1 MGNLNEQEQWVLPL
15 DDIVVF
21 PKMKAKIAISNKDSV
36 NIKTSI
42 RTRNNYII
50 GLVLKNGNSSE
61 KYKKSDFYKVGTL
74 LKIDSIQESEDGYVI
89 HVMGVKRISI
99 DHLYINDDDLSAK
112 FTYLPEEDDL
122 ESSSE
127 KNIKEFIKKHVRELS
142 SRFRGSGEFV
152 KSIDQM
158 ESLDQIIATLL
169 PFMQLSVSDRQGL
182 LEQNSKHKMCMLF
195 MDLLVRQKEKIDLQ
209 IDLSN
214 KVNDHVNK
222 THREALLRE
231 QLKAI
236 QDELGEGKGSKKNKK
251 EYRELIAEAGMPADV
266 EEIALEQVD
275 KLESSGQQNFEA
287 SMIQNYLD
295 LLVALPWKTGELKD
309 IDINYAREI
318 LEAEHYGLKEVKE
331 RIIQHLAVIKMKK
344 NKKGSILLL
353 VGPPGTGKTSL
364 GKSIA
369 HAMGREYVRFSMGGM
384 RDEAEIRGHRR
395 TYIGALPGRIIQ
407 GMKKAGVK
415 NPVFALDE
423 IDKLMTAYSGDPA
436 SALLEVLDPE
446 QNNTFVDHY
455 LEVPY
460 DLSEVF
466 FIASANSLSNIPG
479 PLLDRMEI
487 IQISSYTNN
496 EKFHI
501 GKEHLVKNVIDDHGL
516 EPGQLLIEDEALKT
530 VISEY
535 TREAGVR
542 GLKKQ
547 LSKIAR
553 VATEKI
559 VSGKEKIPYTI
570 TNTLLND
577 ILGKQKVRLDM
588 ALQEKIPG
596 VITGLAWTPV
606 GGDILFIESSFMPGK
621 GKLILTG
628 QLGDVMK
635 ESARISLSLI
645 RSRMPHLVTNFDFS
659 KNDIHIHVPS
669 GSIPKDGPSAG
680 ITLFTAV
687 ASMLLASG
695 VDPETA
701 MTGEITLRGTVMP
714 VGGIKEKV
722 IAAHRAGI
730 KKIILSKENKIDLEE
745 IPEEVRNELEFVLV
759 ESIEEVVKETLN
771 IELPKPS
778 FYHIENSPNN
788 IVQPL

>member
-1 MGNLNEQEQWVLPL
+1 MENLNKQELWVLPL
-15 DDIVVF
+15 DDTVVF
-21 PKMKAKIAISNKDSV
+21 PRMKAKIAISDKESV
-36 NIKTSI
+36 NIKTLVHNK
-42 RTRNNYII
+42 NNYII
-50 GLVLKNGNSSE
+50 GLAVKNENSSG
-61 KYKKSDFYKVGTL
+61 KYKKSDFFKTGTL
-74 LKIDSIQESEDGYVI
+74 LKIDSLQESESGYVI

-99 DHLYINDDDLSAK
+99 DQLYINDYDLSAK
-112 FTYLPEEDDL
+112 FTYLTELDDL
-122 ESSSE
+122 EASSE
-127 KNIKEFIKKHVRELS
+127 KNIKEFVKKHVRELS

-152 KSIDQM
+152 KAIDQM
-158 ESLDQIIATLL
+158 ESLDDIIATLL
-169 PFMQLSVSDRQGL
+169 PFMQLSISDRQRL
-182 LEQNSKHKMCMLF
+182 LEQNSRQKMSMLF
-195 MDLLVRQKEKIDLQ
+195 MDMLVKQKERIDLQ

-214 KVNDHVNK
+214 KVNDKINK

-236 QDELGEGKGSKKNKK
+236 QEELDEGKDSKKNKK

-275 KLESSGQQNFEA
+275 KLESSGQQNFET
-287 SMIQNYLD
+287 SIIQNYLD
-295 LLVALPWKTGELKD
+295 LLVALPWKTGELKE
-309 IDINYAREI
+309 IDINRAREI
-318 LEAEHYGLKEVKE
+318 LDTDHYGLKEVKE
-331 RIIQHLAVIKMKK
+331 RIIQHLAVIKLKK

-369 HAMGREYVRFSMGGM
+369 HALGREYVRFSMGGM

-395 TYIGALPGRIIQ
+395 TYVGALPGRIIQ
-407 GMKKAGVK
+407 GMKKAGQK

-423 IDKLMTAYSGDPA
+423 IDKLMTSYSGDPA

-460 DLSEVF
+460 DLSEVL

-501 GKEHLVKNVIDDHGL
+501 GKKHLVKTVIDDHGL
-516 EPGQLLIEDEALKT
+516 EPDQLLIDDEALKT
-530 VISEY
+530 VISQY

-559 VSGKEKIPYTI
+559 VSGKEKTPYII
-570 TNTLLND
+570 TQKLLND
-577 ILGKQKVRLDM
+577 ILGKHKVRLDM

-606 GGDILFIESSFMPGK
+606 GGDILFIESSFMHGK
-621 GKLILTG
+621 GELILTG

-645 RSRMPHLVTNFDFS
+645 RSRMPHLVNNFDFS

-680 ITLFTAV
+680 ITLFTSV
-687 ASMLLASG
+687 ASMLLGSG
-695 VDPETA
+695 VDPKTA

-722 IAAHRAGI
+722 LAAHRAGI
-730 KKIILSKENKIDLEE
+730 TKIILSKENKVDLDE
-745 IPEEVRNELEFVLV
+745 IPEEVGNELEFVLV

-778 FYHIENSPNN
+778 FYHLENKADNL
-788 IVQPL
+788 VKPL

>member
-1 MGNLNEQEQWVLPL
+1 MENLNKQEQWVLPL
-15 DDIVVF
+15 DDTVVF
-21 PKMKAKIAISNKDSV
+21 PKMKAKIAISDTDSV
-36 NIKTSI
+36 NIKTLVHNK
-42 RTRNNYII
+42 NNYII
-50 GLVLKNGNSSE
+50 GLAVKNENSSG
-61 KYKKSDFYKVGTL
+61 KYKKSDFFKVGTL
-74 LKIDSIQESEDGYVI
+74 LKIDSLQESESGYVI

-99 DHLYINDDDLSAK
+99 DHLYINDYDLSAK
-112 FTYLPEEDDL
+112 FTYLTELDDL
-122 ESSSE
+122 EASSE
-127 KNIKEFIKKHVRELS
+127 KNIKEFVKKHVRELS

-152 KSIDQM
+152 KAIDQM
-158 ESLDQIIATLL
+158 ESLDDIIATLL
-169 PFMQLSVSDRQGL
+169 PFMQLSISDRQRL
-182 LEQNSKHKMCMLF
+182 LEQNSRQKMSMLF
-195 MDLLVRQKEKIDLQ
+195 MDMLVKQKERIDLQ

-214 KVNDHVNK
+214 KVNDKINK

-236 QDELGEGKGSKKNKK
+236 QEELDEGKDSKKNKK

-275 KLESSGQQNFEA
+275 KLESSGQQNFET
-287 SMIQNYLD
+287 SIIQNYLD
-295 LLVALPWKTGELKD
+295 LLVALPWKTGELKE
-309 IDINYAREI
+309 IDINRAREI
-318 LEAEHYGLKEVKE
+318 LDTDHYGLKEVKE
-331 RIIQHLAVIKMKK
+331 RIIQHLAVIKLKK

-369 HAMGREYVRFSMGGM
+369 HALGREYVRFSMGGM

-395 TYIGALPGRIIQ
+395 TYVGALPGRIIQ
-407 GMKKAGVK
+407 GMKKAGQK

-423 IDKLMTAYSGDPA
+423 IDKLMTSYSGDPA

-460 DLSEVF
+460 DLSEVL

-501 GKEHLVKNVIDDHGL
+501 GKKHLVKTVIDDHGL
-516 EPGQLLIEDEALKT
+516 ESDQLLIDDEALKT
-530 VISEY
+530 VISQY

-559 VSGKEKIPYTI
+559 VSGKEKTPYII
-570 TNTLLND
+570 TQKLLND
-577 ILGKQKVRLDM
+577 ILGKHKVRLDM

-621 GKLILTG
+621 GELILTG

-645 RSRMPHLVTNFDFS
+645 RSRMPHLVNNFDFS

-680 ITLFTAV
+680 ITLFTSV
-687 ASMLLASG
+687 ASMLLGSG
-695 VDPETA
+695 VDPKTA

-722 IAAHRAGI
+722 LAAHRAGI
-730 KKIILSKENKIDLEE
+730 TKIILSKENKVDLDE
-745 IPEEVRNELEFVLV
+745 IPEEVGNELEFVLV

-778 FYHIENSPNN
+778 FYHLENKADNL
-788 IVQPL
+788 IQPL

>member
-1 MGNLNEQEQWVLPL
+1 MEELKKQEQWVLPL
-15 DDIVVF
+15 DNIVVF
-21 PKMKAKIAISNKDSV
+21 PKMKTKIAISDHESV
-36 NIKTSI
+36 KIKTLIS
-42 RTRNNYII
+42 THNNYII
-50 GLVLKNGNSSE
+50 GLSLKNETEEG
-61 KYKKSDFYKVGTL
+61 KYTESDFYKIGTL
-74 LKIDSIQESEDGYVI
+74 LQIDSLQESDDSYVI
-89 HVMGVKRISI
+89 HVQGVRRVNIEALFLNDYDYSAKYSNFNEVEDMDEINEENIKSFIKKYVNEISSKFRGTAAFAKTIEKMESIEDITAALVPFMQISI
-99 DHLYINDDDLSAK
+99 D
-112 FTYLPEEDDL
+112 
-122 ESSSE
+122 E
-127 KNIKEFIKKHVRELS
+127 K
-142 SRFRGSGEFV
+142 
-152 KSIDQM
+152 Q
-158 ESLDQIIATLL
+158 Q
-169 PFMQLSVSDRQGL
+169 L
-182 LEQNSKHKMCMLF
+182 LEQSSKRKMSLLF
-195 MDLLVRQKEKIDLQ
+195 MDLLTKQRDKIDLQ

-214 KVNDHVNK
+214 KVNDRINK

-231 QLKAI
+231 QMKAI
-236 QDELGEGKGSKKNKK
+236 QDELNEGKSAGKNKK
-251 EYRELIAEAGMPADV
+251 DYRELIAKAEMPKDV
-266 EEIALEQVD
+266 EEIALEQLG
-275 KLESSGQQNFEA
+275 KLESMGQQNLEA

-295 LLVALPWKTGELKD
+295 LLVALPWKTGAVND
-309 IDINYAREI
+309 IDINKAREI
-318 LEAEHYGLKEVKE
+318 LDEEHYGLKEVKD
-331 RIIQHLAVIKMKK
+331 RIIQHLAVMKLKK
-344 NKKGSILLL
+344 NKKGSIVLL

-369 HAMGREYVRFSMGGM
+369 HALGREYVRFSMGGM

-407 GMKKAGVK
+407 GMKKAGQK
-415 NPVFALDE
+415 NPVFVLDE
-423 IDKLMTAYSGDPA
+423 IDKLMTSYSGDPA

-466 FIASANSLSNIPG
+466 FIATANSLSTIPG
-479 PLLDRMEI
+479 PLRDRMEI
-487 IQISSYTNN
+487 IQVSSYTNN

-501 GKEHLVKNVIDDHGL
+501 GKEHLLKTVIDDHGL
-516 EPGQLLIEDEALKT
+516 EPNQLFVDDEALKSI
-530 VISEY
+530 ISQY

-542 GLKKQ
+542 ELKKQ
-547 LSKIAR
+547 ISKIVR

-559 VSGKEKIPYTI
+559 VSGKVTTPYSI
-570 TNTLLND
+570 TNEMLTD
-577 ILGKQKVRLDM
+577 ILGKKKVRLDN
-588 ALQEKIPG
+588 ALKEKIPG

-606 GGDILFIESSFMPGK
+606 GGDILFIESSFMAGK
-621 GKLILTG
+621 GELILTG

-645 RSRMPHLVTNFDFS
+645 RSRMPHLINYFDFS

-695 VDPETA
+695 VDPKTA

-722 IAAHRAGI
+722 LAAHRAGI
-730 KKIILSKENKIDLEE
+730 KKIILSKENREDLDE
-745 IPEEVRNELEFVLV
+745 IPDEVRNELDFVLV

-771 IELPKPS
+771 IELPLPS
-778 FYHIENSPNN
+778 FYQIGSNPNN
-788 IVQPL
+788 LRQQ

>member
-1 MGNLNEQEQWVLPL
+1 MQ
-15 DDIVVF
+15 
-21 PKMKAKIAISNKDSV
+21 S
-36 NIKTSI
+36 
-42 RTRNNYII
+42 
-50 GLVLKNGNSSE
+50 
-61 KYKKSDFYKVGTL
+61 
-74 LKIDSIQESEDGYVI
+74 IDS
-89 HVMGVKRISI
+89 
-99 DHLYINDDDLSAK
+99 
-112 FTYLPEEDDL
+112 
-122 ESSSE
+122 
-127 KNIKEFIKKHVRELS
+127 
-142 SRFRGSGEFV
+142 
-152 KSIDQM
+152 
-158 ESLDQIIATLL
+158 IIATLL
-169 PFMQLSVSDRQGL
+169 PYMQLSISDKQQL
-182 LEQNSKHKMCMLF
+182 LEQNSKQKMCALF
-195 MDLLVRQKEKIDLQ
+195 MDLLVKQREKIDLQ

-214 KVNDHVNK
+214 KVNDKINK

-287 SMIQNYLD
+287 SIIQNYLD
-295 LLVALPWKTGELKD
+295 LLVALPWKAGELKE
-309 IDINYAREI
+309 IDINKAREI
-318 LEAEHYGLKEVKE
+318 LDTEHYGLKEVKE

-369 HAMGREYVRFSMGGM
+369 NALGREYVRFSMGGM

-407 GMKKAGVK
+407 GMKKAGEK

-423 IDKLMTAYSGDPA
+423 IDKLMTSYSGDPA

-466 FIASANSLSNIPG
+466 FIASANSLSTIPG

-501 GKEHLVKNVIDDHGL
+501 GKEHLVKTVIDDHGL
-516 EPGQLLIEDEALKT
+516 EPDQMVIEDEALKSI
-530 VISEY
+530 ISQY

-559 VSGKEKIPYTI
+559 VSGKEKTPYII
-570 TNTLLND
+570 THKLLND

-621 GKLILTG
+621 GELILTG

-687 ASMLLASG
+687 ASMLMASG
-695 VDPETA
+695 VDPKTA

-722 IAAHRAGI
+722 LAAHRAGI
-730 KKIILSKENKIDLEE
+730 KKIILSKENKVDLEE
-745 IPEEVRNELEFVLV
+745 IPEEVGNELEFVLV

-778 FYHIENSPNN
+778 FYHIENNANN
-788 IVQPL
+788 LVHSV

>member
-1 MGNLNEQEQWVLPL
+1 MEELKKQEQWVLPL
-15 DDIVVF
+15 DNIVVF
-21 PKMKAKIAISNKDSV
+21 PKMKTKIAITDHESV
-36 NIKTSI
+36 NIKTLI
-42 RTRNNYII
+42 NTRNNYII
-50 GLVLKNGNSSE
+50 GLTLINQTEEG
-61 KYKKSDFYKVGTL
+61 KYRESDFYKVGTL
-74 LKIDSIQESEDGYVI
+74 LQIDSLQESDDGYVI
-89 HVMGVKRISI
+89 YVQGVKRVKIEA
-99 DHLYINDDDLSAK
+99 LFLNDYDYSAK
-112 FTYLPEEDDL
+112 YSAFDEVEDMDEINEE
-122 ESSSE
+122 
-127 KNIKEFIKKHVRELS
+127 NIKSFIKKYVKEIS
-142 SRFRGSGEFV
+142 SRFRGTAAFSKTIE
-152 KSIDQM
+152 QM
-158 ESLDQIIATLL
+158 DSLENIMATLM
-169 PFMQLSVSDRQGL
+169 PFLQISVEEKQQLLGQS
-182 LEQNSKHKMCMLF
+182 SKRKMSLLF
-195 MDLLVRQKEKIDLQ
+195 MDFLTKQRDKIDLQ

-214 KVNDHVNK
+214 KVNERLNK

-231 QLKAI
+231 QMKAI
-236 QDELGEGKGSKKNKK
+236 QDELNEGKGAGKHKKD
-251 EYRELIAEAGMPADV
+251 YRELIAEAGMPKDV
-266 EEIALEQVD
+266 EEIALEQVN
-275 KLESSGQQNFEA
+275 KLESFGQQNHEA
-287 SMIQNYLD
+287 AIIQNYLD
-295 LLVALPWKTGELKD
+295 LLVALPWKTGEIID
-309 IDINYAREI
+309 IDINKARQI
-318 LEAEHYGLKEVKE
+318 LNEEHYGLEEVKD
-331 RIIQHLAVIKMKK
+331 RIIQHLAVMKLKK

-369 HAMGREYVRFSMGGM
+369 HALGREYVRFSMGGM

-407 GMKKAGVK
+407 GMKKAGQK
-415 NPVFALDE
+415 NPVFVLDE
-423 IDKLMTAYSGDPA
+423 IDKLMTSYSGDPA

-446 QNNTFVDHY
+446 QNNSFVDHY

-466 FIASANSLSNIPG
+466 FIATANSLTTIHGS
-479 PLLDRMEI
+479 LRDRMEI
-487 IQISSYTNN
+487 IQVSSYTNN

-501 GKEHLVKNVIDDHGL
+501 GKEHLIKTVIDDHGL
-516 EPGQLLIEDEALKT
+516 EPAQLLIEDEALT
-530 VISEY
+530 NVISQY

-542 GLKKQ
+542 ELKNQ
-547 LSKIAR
+547 LSKIVR

-559 VSGKEKIPYTI
+559 VSGKVTTPYII
-570 TNTLLND
+570 TNEMLTD
-577 ILGKQKVRLDM
+577 ILGKQKVRLDN
-588 ALQEKIPG
+588 ALREKIPG

-606 GGDILFIESSFMPGK
+606 GGDILFIESSFMAGK
-621 GKLILTG
+621 GELILTG

-645 RSRMPHLVTNFDFS
+645 RSRMPHLINYFDFS

-695 VDPETA
+695 VDPKTA

-722 IAAHRAGI
+722 LAAHRAGI
-730 KKIILSKENKIDLEE
+730 KKIILSRENREDLDE
-745 IPEEVRNELEFVLV
+745 IPEEVRNDLEFVLV

-778 FYHIENSPNN
+778 FYQIGSNSNN
-788 IVQPL
+788 LMQQ